1 MTDSARAAALAELA
15 QRLVELTTADER
27 RAYPMLDHLTDLIDD
42 LEERE

>member
-15 QRLVELTTADER
+15 SRLVELTTAAER
-27 RAYPMLDHLTDLIDD
+27 RTYPMLDHLTDLIAD

>member
-15 QRLVELTTADER
+15 QRLVQLTTAAER